1 MYNYIK
7 QKGGIK
13 IRKNLTIALFGGVL
27 ILSIITI
34 IILTSNNNNWE
45 SKTYFFDEYTKVVFE
60 ENLEQESN
68 LTIRLDPKVL
78 ENTEVFLE
86 LHTPEDIIRWNKKFK
101 ETKENLNYEVKKE
114 GKHSLL
120 IIFTNK
126 NSEIAEAEVE
136 VNWMF
141 K

>member
-7 QKGGIK
+7 LKGGIK
-13 IRKNLTIALFGGVL
+13 IRKNLIIALVGGVI

-34 IILTSNNNNWE
+34 IILTSNNNDWE
-45 SKTYFFDEYTKVVFE
+45 SETYFFDEYTKVVFE
-60 ENLEQESN
+60 ENLEQGDN
-68 LTIRLDPKVL
+68 LTIRLDPKIL
-78 ENTEVFLE
+78 KDTDVFLE
-86 LHTPEDIIRWNKKFK
+86 LHTPNEMIRWNEKFK

-126 NSEIAEAEVE
+126 NSKAAEAEVE

>member
-1 MYNYIK
+1 
-7 QKGGIK
+7 
-13 IRKNLTIALFGGVL
+13 
-27 ILSIITI
+27 
-34 IILTSNNNNWE
+34 
-45 SKTYFFDEYTKVVFE
+45 VVFE

-120 IIFTNK
+120 IIFTNN